1 MENKTTSAVRNLQ
14 KKVSELKYK
23 NSALKKELQK
33 YKQTFN
39 TLLDAIPDMVYLKD
53 KNLKNRIVNK
63 AFADFVG
70 LKKEDIIGKKDEEFF
85 DPDLAEQCR
94 SSDKEVLKKRTLV
107 SVDEESDDKAGE
119 AVYFNTLKSPIFDE
133 NGNINGLVGISRDL
147 TIIKTKE
154 AQIKKSLEEKEVFL
168 KEIHHRVK
176 NNMQIISSL
185 LNLQAKNIQEEGIKQ
200 IFNQCRSRIKAMSL
214 VHDKLYK
221 SSSLEKINF
230 SNYTKTLTMHLMSIN
245 NTSERSIKLH
255 FDMDEICLDI
265 NESIPL
271 GLITNELVSNSL
283 KHAFPSQ
290 SLFNNINKEPKQ
302 ISVSLKK
309 KKGKNIELTVKDNGV
324 GLPNNFEEKTENSLG
339 MNLVMD
345 LVEQIKGK
353 LKIDN
358 SNGACFKITF
368 SL

>member
-1 MENKTTSAVRNLQ
+1 
-14 KKVSELKYK
+14 
-23 NSALKKELQK
+23 
-33 YKQTFN
+33 
-39 TLLDAIPDMVYLKD
+39 
-53 KNLKNRIVNK
+53 
-63 AFADFVG
+63 
-70 LKKEDIIGKKDEEFF
+70 
-85 DPDLAEQCR
+85 
-94 SSDKEVLKKRTLV
+94 
-107 SVDEESDDKAGE
+107 
-119 AVYFNTLKSPIFDE
+119 
-133 NGNINGLVGISRDL
+133 
-147 TIIKTKE
+147 
-154 AQIKKSLEEKEVFL
+154 
-168 KEIHHRVK
+168 
-176 NNMQIISSL
+176 
-185 LNLQAKNIQEEGIKQ
+185 
-200 IFNQCRSRIKAMSL
+200 
-214 VHDKLYK
+214 
-221 SSSLEKINF
+221 
-230 SNYTKTLTMHLMSIN
+230 MHLMSIN

-345 LVEQIKGK
+345 LVQQIKGK

>member
-14 KKVSELKYK
+14 KKVSELQYK
-23 NSALKKELQK
+23 NSELEKKLQK
-33 YKQTFN
+33 FEQSFN

-94 SSDKEVLKKRTLV
+94 SSDEEVLKKRTLV

-119 AVYFNTLKSPIFDE
+119 AVYFNTLKSPIFDDK
-133 NGNINGLVGISRDL
+133 GNINGLVGISRDL

-154 AQIKKSLEEKEVFL
+154 AQIKKSLEEKEVLL

-353 LKIDN
+353 LKID
-358 SNGACFKITF
+358 SLNGACFKITF